1 MPGRCQAVFD
11 THGGADFI
19 ESVLATGL
27 PVLCCEA
34 VGKLRTVVGQQFD
47 DPDPRGQLEPAQ
59 RSTLLLL
66 ARSTRD
72 GVLGR
77 RQTARFDLVV
87 GSGSDEIAA
96 PVPGTTPKSQH
107 SMGFHRF
114 KTMSQEG
121 LSY

>member
-1 MPGRCQAVFD
+1 MFD
-11 THGGADFI
+11 AHASTDFT
-19 ESVLATGL
+19 EGVLAAGL
-27 PVLCCEA
+27 PVCCGEA
-34 VGKLRTVVGQQFD
+34 ASDLRTVVGQQFD
-47 DPDPRGQLEPAQ
+47 DPNRRGQLEPAQ

-66 ARSTRD
+66 VRSTRD

-77 RQTARFDLVV
+77 RQTARVDLVV

-107 SMGFHRF
+107 SIGFHRF